1 MSMMLK
7 NIANLV
13 VLYYNTIIKL
23 KTVKIKL
30 FKILP
35 LRVIDGGRYSRSYVR
50 YDYER
55 SVFGG

>member
-1 MSMMLK
+1 MSRMLK
-7 NIANLV
+7 NSANLV
-13 VLYYNTIIKL
+13 VLCYNTIIKL

-35 LRVIDGGRYSRSYVR
+35 LRVIDGGRHSRSSVL

-55 SVFGG
+55 SVFVG